1 MQDNISSTENGHII
15 ELLSAYV
22 DGRVTTVERLS
33 VETHLASCA
42 GCRNHLR
49 SLQATVALLHDLPV
63 VPAPRSFYIYPN
75 MVPQKRKS
83 PLAALFRPSWA
94 FGALR
99 LAASVASMLLVIV
112 LAVDALGP
120 VGSRGAAAPMPSALS
135 GARAPERSGPD
146 AMPSQTAYASA
157 ALTAPTQAASAA
169 TAAPAAPVV
178 GAASVP
184 SPEAAR
190 EALPTT
196 APAATVAPSTAA
208 TPAPSAASLPP
219 GAATQ
224 FSVGP
229 LAPTAVPTV
238 SAKALTAAT
247 PAVAAGATPS
257 PATIPSADAAVQSA
271 TVATP
276 TPSAAAAEV
285 GKVLPLAPQPFS
297 APTTESAQPS
307 ASANEGDLTSPLRA
321 LEVGLAA
328 LVVALVALAL
338 LVRRAS

>member
-83 PLAALFRPSWA
+83 PLAALLRPSWA

-120 VGSRGAAAPMPSALS
+120 VGSRGAAAPPPSVGY
-135 GARAPERSGPD
+135 GAGAPQDLGPD
-146 AMPSQTAYASA
+146 S
-157 ALTAPTQAASAA
+157 APTQAAYASAFVTAVPAA
-169 TAAPAAPVV
+169 TPASAAPAVS
-178 GAASVP
+178 AAVAP
-184 SPEAAR
+184 SPDAAR
-190 EALPTT
+190 AALAT
-196 APAATVAPSTAA
+196 AVPAATVVPPAAA
-208 TPAPSAASLPP
+208 TPAPSGAGLPP

-238 SAKALTAAT
+238 SAKALTAVETAT
-247 PAVAAGATPS
+247 LAAVATPS
-257 PATIPSADAAVQSA
+257 PKPQADTTAQPAA
-271 TVATP
+271 VATP
-276 TPSAAAAEV
+276 SPSVAAAEI
-285 GKVLPLAPQPFS
+285 GKVLPPAPQPFG

-307 ASANEGDLTSPLRA
+307 PSAGTGDVTSPLRP
-321 LEVGLAA
+321 LEVGLAV

-338 LVRRAS
+338 VARRAS